1 MSDQIETDTNTE
13 EEVAEDILDSAA
25 TEHPLYKHVTV
36 TPIMMEI
43 GEWKTTKIKTGTKKI
58 KRTQGVF
65 NKKEVVVEKPIYE
78 TKRQWVTSGKRSDVQ
93 IDSEDFGLKIATAC
107 NELDNNGYDIVE
119 MIPILRGNYQYQKD
133 KGILQKGSGTIGQSI
148 SFGYSLTDAVTII
161 AKRRD

>member
-1 MSDQIETDTNTE
+1 MSDEIQHDDINEHETSVTE
-13 EEVAEDILDSAA
+13 EPIEER
-25 TEHPLYKHVTV
+25 PLYRHITV
-36 TPIMMEI
+36 NSIMMEI

-78 TKRQWVTSGKRSDVQ
+78 TTRRWVTSGKRSDVQ
-93 IDSEDFGLKIATAC
+93 IDADDFGLKIATAC
-107 NELDNNGYDIVE
+107 NELDQDGYDVVE

-148 SFGYSLTDAVTII
+148 SFGYSITDGVTII